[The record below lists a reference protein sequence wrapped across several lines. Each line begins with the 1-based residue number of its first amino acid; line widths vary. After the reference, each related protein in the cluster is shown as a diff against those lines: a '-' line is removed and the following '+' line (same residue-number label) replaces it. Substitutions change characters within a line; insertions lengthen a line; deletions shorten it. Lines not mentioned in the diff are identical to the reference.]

1 MDRPEPGRDRAGGRR
16 VKVLVVSGIYP
27 PDIGGPATH
36 AFDLV
41 AELGRRG
48 HRVGVLTLRDEAVPP
63 HPANVTAFPRRWPWP
78 VRYAV
83 GLVWLVSHRGEYDVV
98 YATGTSAL
106 AVVGSRLARRPVVL
120 KVPGDPAWERSRR
133 RGLTDLG
140 FEEFQHAPPRRLR
153 VRLMRAL
160 RSGAVEWADAV
171 VTPSRAL
178 ATAVGGWAEVGEI
191 RVVPNGVRLRQ
202 TGRPFPVERPAA
214 GPLRA
219 VSVGRLVGGKGVDVL
234 IDAVAAVDG
243 VKLDVVGSGPELD
256 ALRRR
261 AARNGVADR
270 VRFSGPLAHDLVL
283 ERLAESD
290 VFVSASSYEG
300 LPHTHLEALAAGLP
314 VVAADRGG
322 TREVITHGVD
332 GWLLDAVDADA
343 FATALGSL
351 RDDRSALAALAEGA
365 RRAAS
370 SWSFD
375 RCADQIED
383 LLEAVCRRPRPR
395 AVFVAKSTPPD
406 LADGDFQLKLAAHRP
421 WLDTTLVSAGRPAL
435 ARGEGVLSIS
445 VPGAGPKPLG
455 SALFYGLGPLV
466 ATLLAARRRPSV
478 VVCKSPYEAF
488 FAIVASRALP
498 RRVRPPVQ
506 VELHGEWTTASR
518 LYGTGLRRLVS
529 PLADRAAVWSVRRA
543 DRIRTVS
550 QFLADTARGAGSRA
564 PIDIHIT
571 YSNFTAFLGG
581 PPEPIPCDPVVL
593 SAPGVLEP
601 YKGVDV
607 LIAAWPRVLAA
618 VPDARLRI
626 VGSGPQAPALRQQ
639 AERLGVTGSVL
650 FGPRVSRTELR
661 DLIDASRCVAVPSRS
676 EGLCRLVLE
685 VMARARPVVATRQG
699 AMAELVSDGETGW
712 LVPVGDPEALAARLI
727 ATLTDTDTAARM
739 GQAARQ
745 RAEARNPSDEYRE
758 GIARLARWTLSA

>member
-1 MDRPEPGRDRAGGRR
+1 VR
-16 VKVLVVSGIYP
+16 VLVVSGIYP

-36 AFDLV
+36 ASDLV

-48 HRVGVLTLRDEAVPP
+48 HRVGVLTLRDETSPT
-63 HPANVTAFPRRWPWP
+63 HPADVTSFPRRWPWP

-83 GLVWLVSHRGEYDVV
+83 GLTWLVSHRGEYDVV
-98 YATGTSAL
+98 YATGTPAL
-106 AVVGSRLARRPVVL
+106 AVVGSRLARLPVVL

-133 RGLTDLG
+133 LGLTDLG
-140 FEEFQHAPPRRLR
+140 FEEFQHSPPRHLR
-153 VRLMRAL
+153 VRLMRTL
-160 RSGAVEWADAV
+160 RSSAVRWADAV
-171 VTPSRAL
+171 ITPSRAL
-178 ATAVGGWAEVGEI
+178 ATAVSGWAEVGEI
-191 RVVPNGVRLRQ
+191 RVVPNGVRLRPA
-202 TGRPFPVERPAA
+202 GPPSLVDPPAA

-219 VSVGRLVGGKGVDVL
+219 VSVGRLVSNKGVDVL
-234 IDAVAAVDG
+234 IDAVTAVDG
-243 VKLDVVGSGPELD
+243 VQLDVVGSGPELD

-261 AARNGVADR
+261 AARNGVDDR
-270 VRFSGPLAHDLVL
+270 VRFSGALAHAVVL
-283 ERLAESD
+283 ERLAQSD

-300 LPHTHLEALAAGLP
+300 LAHTHLEALAAGLP

-332 GWLLDAVDADA
+332 GWLLDSVDADA

-351 RDDRSALAALAEGA
+351 RDDRSALAALADGA
-365 RRAAS
+365 RRAAA

-375 RCADQIED
+375 RCADQIEE
-383 LLEAVCRRPRPR
+383 LLETVCRRPRPR
-395 AVFVAKSTPPD
+395 AVFVAKSPPPD
-406 LADGDFQLKLAAHRP
+406 LADGDFLLKLAAHRP
-421 WLDTTLVSAGRPAL
+421 CLDTTLVSAGRPAL
-435 ARGEGVLSIS
+435 ARGDGVVSIS
-445 VPGAGPKPLG
+445 VPGTGPKPLG
-455 SALFYGLGPLV
+455 SALFYSLGPLV

-488 FAIVASRALP
+488 FAIVVSRALP

-518 LYGTGLRRLVS
+518 LYGTSRRRLLS

-543 DRIRTVS
+543 DRIRAVS
-550 QFLADTARGAGSRA
+550 QFMADTARSAGSRA
-564 PIDIHIT
+564 PIDIHIAH
-571 YSNFTAFLGG
+571 SDFAAFLGG
-581 PPEPIPCDPVVL
+581 SPEPLPPAPAVL
-593 SAPGVLEP
+593 TAPGVLEP

-626 VGSGPQAPALRQQ
+626 VGSGPQGPALRLQ
-639 AERLGVTGSVL
+639 AERLGVTGSVA

-661 DLIDASRCVAVPSRS
+661 DLIDASSCVAVPSRS

-685 VMARARPVVATRQG
+685 VMARARPVVATYG

-712 LVPVGDPEALAARLI
+712 LVPAGDPEALAARLI
-727 ATLTDTDTAARM
+727 EILTDPDTAARM
-739 GQAARQ
+739 GQAARR
-745 RAEARNPSDEYRE
+745 RAESRNPSDEYRE

>member
-1 MDRPEPGRDRAGGRR
+1 

-36 AFDLV
+36 ASDLV

-48 HRVGVLTLRDEAVPP
+48 HRVGVLTLRDDLVPP
-63 HPANVTAFPRRWPWP
+63 DSTGVTAFPRRWAWP
-78 VRYAV
+78 VRYSV
-83 GLVWLVSHRGEYDVV
+83 GLAWLISHRRDYDVV
-98 YATGTSAL
+98 YATGMPAL

-133 RGLTDLG
+133 LGLTDLG
-140 FEEFQHAPPRRLR
+140 FEEFQHAPPGHLR

-160 RSGAVEWADAV
+160 RSRAVRWADAV

-178 ATAVGGWAEVGEI
+178 AAAVGGWAEVGEI
-191 RVVPNGVRLRQ
+191 RVVPNGVRLCQ
-202 TGRPFPVERPAA
+202 AGRPIPVDGPAG

-219 VSVGRLVGGKGVDVL
+219 VSVGRLVSGKGVDVL
-234 IDAVAAVDG
+234 IDAVTAVDG
-243 VKLDVVGSGPELD
+243 VELDVVGSGPEMD

-261 AARNGVADR
+261 AARNGVSDR
-270 VRFSGPLAHDLVL
+270 VRFSGPLAHALVL
-283 ERLAESD
+283 DRLAHSD

-322 TREVITHGVD
+322 TREVITHGAD

-351 RDDRSALAALAEGA
+351 RDDRSTLAALADGA
-365 RRAAS
+365 RRAAAT
-370 SWSFD
+370 WSFD

-395 AVFVAKSTPPD
+395 AVFVAKSPPPD
-406 LADGDFQLKLAAHRP
+406 LADEAFLLKLEAHRP
-421 WLDTTLVSAGRPAL
+421 CLDTTLVSAGRPAL
-435 ARGEGVLSIS
+435 ARGDGVLSIA
-445 VPGAGPKPLG
+445 VPGAGPKLMG

-478 VVCKSPYEAF
+478 VVCKSPYEGF
-488 FAIVASRALP
+488 VAIAASRALP

-518 LYGTGLRRLVS
+518 LYGTGLRRLLS
-529 PLADRAAVWSVRRA
+529 PVADRVAVWSVRRA
-543 DRIRTVS
+543 DRIRAVS
-550 QFLADTARGAGSRA
+550 QFLADAARNAGSPA

-571 YSNFTAFLGG
+571 HSDFAAFLGV
-581 PPEPIPCDPVVL
+581 PPVPVPCAPVVL

-607 LIAAWPRVLAA
+607 LIAAWPRVIAA

-626 VGSGPQAPALRQQ
+626 IGSGRQGPALHQQ
-639 AERLGVTGSVL
+639 AERLGVTGSVDI
-650 FGPRVSRTELR
+650 GPRVGRTELR
-661 DLIDASRCVAVPSRS
+661 DLIDASTCVAVPSRS

-685 VMARARPVVATRQG
+685 VMARGRPVVATDQG

-712 LVPVGDPEALAARLI
+712 LVPTGDPEALAARLI
-727 ATLTDTDTAARM
+727 ATLTDPSTAARM
-739 GQAARQ
+739 GETARR
-745 RAEARNPSDEYRE
+745 RAESRNPSDEYRE
-758 GIARLARWTLSA
+758 GIARLAQWTLSA

>member
-1 MDRPEPGRDRAGGRR
+1 M
-16 VKVLVVSGIYP
+16 KVLVVSGIYP

-36 AFDLV
+36 ASDLV
-41 AELGRRG
+41 DELGRRG
-48 HRVGVLTLRDEAVPP
+48 HRVGVLTLRDEPVPP
-63 HPANVTAFPRRWPWP
+63 HPAGVTSFPRHWPWP
-78 VRYAV
+78 LRYAV
-83 GLVWLVSHRGEYDVV
+83 GLSWLVSHRREYDVV
-98 YATGTSAL
+98 YATGTPAL

-133 RGLTDLG
+133 LGLTDLG
-140 FEEFQHAPPRRLR
+140 FEEFQQAPPRHFR
-153 VRLMRAL
+153 VHLMRAL
-160 RSGAVEWADAV
+160 RSSAVRWADAV

-178 ATAVGGWAEVGEI
+178 ATAVGGWAEVSEV
-191 RVVPNGVRLRQ
+191 RVVPNGVRLDPA
-202 TGRPFPVERPAA
+202 GRPAPVDGDLEDGRPP

-219 VSVGRLVGGKGVDVL
+219 VSVGRLVSNKGVDVL
-234 IDAVAAVDG
+234 IDAVTAVEG
-243 VKLDVVGSGPELD
+243 VELDVVGSGPELD

-270 VRFSGPLAHDLVL
+270 VRFSGALPHALVL
-283 ERLAESD
+283 ERLAQSD

-343 FATALGSL
+343 FASALGSL
-351 RDDRSALAALAEGA
+351 RDDRPALAVLADGA
-365 RRAAS
+365 RQSAAS
-370 SWSFD
+370 WGFD

-383 LLEAVCRRPRPR
+383 LLEAVRRPPRPR
-395 AVFVAKSTPPD
+395 AVFVGKSRPPD
-406 LADGDFQLKLAAHRP
+406 LADGDFLLKLAAHRP
-421 WLDTTLVSAGRPAL
+421 WLDTTLVSAGRPAF
-435 ARGEGVLSIS
+435 ARGDGVLSIS
-445 VPGAGPKPLG
+445 VPGTGPKPLG
-455 SALFYGLGPLV
+455 SALFYSLGPSV
-466 ATLLAARRRPSV
+466 ATLLAAGRRPSV

-518 LYGTGLRRLVS
+518 LYGTGLRRLLS

-543 DRIRTVS
+543 DRIRAVS
-550 QFLADTARGAGSRA
+550 QFMADTARSAGSRA
-564 PIDIHIT
+564 PIDIHIAH
-571 YSNFTAFLGG
+571 SDFAAFLGC
-581 PPEPIPCDPVVL
+581 PSKPIPYAPDVL
-593 SAPGVLEP
+593 CAPGVLEP

-607 LIAAWPRVLAA
+607 LMAAWPRVLAA
-618 VPDARLRI
+618 IPDARLRI
-626 VGSGPQAPALRQQ
+626 VGSGPQGPALRLQ
-639 AERLGVTGSVL
+639 AERLGVTDSVV

-661 DLIDASRCVAVPSRS
+661 DLIDASSCVAVPSRS

-685 VMARARPVVATRQG
+685 VMARARPVVATFG

-712 LVPVGDPEALAARLI
+712 LVPAGDPEALAARLI
-727 ATLTDTDTAARM
+727 ATLTDHDAAARM
-739 GQAARQ
+739 GRAARL
-745 RAEARNPSDEYRE
+745 RAESRNPSDEYRE
-758 GIARLARWTLSA
+758 GIARLARWTVSK